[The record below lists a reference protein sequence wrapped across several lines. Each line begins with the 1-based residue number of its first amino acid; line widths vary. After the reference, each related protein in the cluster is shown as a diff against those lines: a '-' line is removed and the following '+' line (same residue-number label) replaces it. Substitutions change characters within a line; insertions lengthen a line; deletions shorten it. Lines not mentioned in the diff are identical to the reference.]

1 MSGARPD
8 ALGFAE
14 SGFDRCANFRTDEA
28 WLARALAHPRSRFVK
43 VSADRVAVAGGHL
56 ATERPPS
63 IALVI
68 LLGRDRQG
76 NMWFACP
83 GEESAAFTD
92 LRSLA
97 LEAALPP
104 HELAAAAQARSL
116 VQWHLARRFCSGCG
130 GVVVCADAGYR
141 RHCPSCGTS
150 HFPRTDPVVI
160 MVVRHEG
167 RVLLGRQK
175 SWAPGV
181 YSALAGF
188 MEPGETI
195 EDAARREIFEE
206 AGIGVGEVRYVA
218 SQPWPF
224 PSSLMIGLI
233 GEALSGALAV
243 NDTELEDARWFTA
256 EDARLMMLRVHPDGL
271 VVPNPMAIAHHLVAE
286 AVQPP

>member
-1 MSGARPD
+1 MNGATTA

-14 SGFDRCANFRTDEA
+14 AGLDRCANFRTDEA
-28 WLARALAHPRSRFVK
+28 WLARALADPRSRFVK
-43 VSADRVAVAGGHL
+43 VYADRVAVAGGKL
-56 ATERPPS
+56 ATERPPA
-63 IALVI
+63 IALAI
-68 LLGRDRQG
+68 LLGRDRHG
-76 NMWFACP
+76 DMWFACP
-83 GEESAAFTD
+83 TEESSANAD

-97 LEAALPP
+97 LEAVLPP
-104 HELAAAAQARSL
+104 LELAAAAQARSL
-116 VQWHLARRFCSGCG
+116 VHWHLGRRFCSGCG
-130 GVVVCADAGYR
+130 AHTVSVDAGYR
-141 RHCPSCGTS
+141 RHCPSCGAS

-167 RVLLGRQK
+167 RLLLGRQK

-233 GEALSGALAV
+233 GEALSDAIAV
-243 NDTELEDARWFTA
+243 DYAELEDARWFAA
-256 EDARLMMLRVHPDGL
+256 EDARLMLRRVHPDGL
-271 VVPNPMAIAHHLVAE
+271 VVPNPMAIAHRLVAE
-286 AVQPP
+286 AAQSP